1 MAYVLCLIYVAVS
14 YIRPAELNPAFI
26 PYHVAEVTGV
36 LALAGALFSV
46 LLRPRPVLNL
56 PIDWC
61 FLGFIAVAFVAD
73 PLGASVARL
82 GLTAQVL
89 LPLAAFYV
97 LIRVTVETR
106 LQMRV
111 FIVVLC
117 MLAVFQAV
125 NAAVGYSA
133 LSGDPESAETQ
144 VPAGTYEDDEQPG
157 QAATASRRHGDV
169 RRSERPGDQP
179 ADRRAVSLQRRAVG
193 RLRRGASNRRA
204 RRAWRDWL
212 RVSARAVERRVP
224 RPGRARWR
232 LRVSPGGAGGDRRR
246 AGGGRRGRPGRRPE
260 PFSEHR
266 LQGSLGPGPHRGL
279 GGGPADGE
287 SPSDTRR
294 RIQPILTGAR
304 ARGAQL
310 VRARSCGTRACRRIP
325 VHRRVLLAFRL
336 HEQDEEHGRRRDHPP
351 WQATCSP
358 AESGS

>member
-133 LSGDPESAETQ
+133 LSGDGETSKTQ
-144 VPAGTYEDDEQPG
+144 VPAGEYEE
-157 QAATASRRHGDV
+157 TNRSRV
-169 RRSERPGDQP
+169 RR
-179 ADRRAVSLQRRAVG
+179 RRVS
-193 RLRRGASNRRA
+193 
-204 RRAWRDWL
+204 
-212 RVSARAVERRVP
+212 SARACTAIRTTW
-224 RPGRARWR
+224 RP
-232 LRVSPGGAGGDRRR
+232 
-246 AGGGRRGRPGRRPE
+246 
-260 PFSEHR
+260 
-266 LQGSLGPGPHRGL
+266 
-279 GGGPADGE
+279 
-287 SPSDTRR
+287 
-294 RIQPILTGAR
+294 
-304 ARGAQL
+304 
-310 VRARSCGTRACRRIP
+310 AC
-325 VHRRVLLAFRL
+325 
-336 HEQDEEHGRRRDHPP
+336 
-351 WQATCSP
+351 
-358 AESGS
+358 